1 MGTTTRRVGKDGKV
15 SIQAKV
21 RKHGVSHS
29 GTFSSQKLADA
40 WITDMENKL
49 NKGEATNF
57 HDMRKVTL
65 GEIFSEYMKLSSLSK
80 KNVANLARL
89 KVEIGAIRLGQF
101 DSSVLRKYLE
111 IKLSQP
117 IPVQKKKKKDHH
129 LFKGG
134 KVLGKVIG
142 EDGEER
148 EELVQ
153 RTYAPATIRHYYYD
167 LRNAL
172 EWHSEEKN
180 YHFNSK
186 PFDTNDPPA
195 AWGSPRDRRVEGD
208 ELERLIEACNRMYK
222 YKQDWKDIIHF
233 QVLSAMRIGET
244 LLMRWKDMVIDE
256 DEPHGSYVFVPK
268 ENQKTKSSKKADDRH
283 VSMRRELY
291 TLVVSNL
298 LPRKGKP
305 DERVFPYW
313 EHSGIVGHAFRTITK
328 NAQIDDFNVHDF
340 RHEAISW
347 MFENTNLTDIEI
359 AKITG
364 HTEMDT
370 LMRYAKLRPKK
381 TGAKLWAGHNFN
393 FLPLPPS
400 LS

>member
-21 RKHGVSHS
+21 RKHGVSHT
-29 GTFSSQKLADA
+29 GTFASQKLADA
-40 WITDMENKL
+40 WITDMENRL

-57 HDMRKVTL
+57 HDMRKITL
-65 GEIFSEYMKLSSLSK
+65 GEIFTEYMKLPTLSEK
-80 KNVANLARL
+80 KVANLSRL
-89 KVEIGAIRLGQF
+89 KIEIGAIRLGQF
-101 DSSVLRKYLE
+101 DSSVLRKYLA

-117 IPVQKKKKKDHH
+117 IPVQPNKKKDHP

-134 KVLGKVIG
+134 KVAEKVVG
-142 EDGEER
+142 DDGVER
-148 EELVQ
+148 VELVQ

-172 EWHSEEKN
+172 RWHSEEKN
-180 YHFNSK
+180 YHFTST
-186 PFDTNDPPA
+186 PFDNNDPPA
-195 AWGSPRDRRVEGD
+195 AWANPRDRRIEDD
-208 ELERLIEACNRMYK
+208 ELERLLGACDKMYK
-222 YKQDWKDIIHF
+222 NRENWKDLINF

-244 LLMRWKDMVIDE
+244 LLMRWKDLVIDE
-256 DEPHGSYVFVPK
+256 DEPHGSYVLVPK
-268 ENQKTKSSKKADDRH
+268 EHQKTKATKKADDRH
-283 VSMRRELY
+283 VSMRRELHA
-291 TLVVSNL
+291 LVVNKL
-298 LPRKGKP
+298 LPRKGKA

-313 EHSGIVGHAFRTITK
+313 AHSGIVGHAFRTITN
-328 NAQIDDFNVHDF
+328 NAGIDDFNVHDF

-347 MFENTNLTDIEI
+347 MFENTSLTDIEI

-381 TGAKLWAGHNFN
+381 TGAKLWAG
-393 FLPLPPS
+393 LQTVI
-400 LS
+400 